1 MISLTALAFILLGLS
16 FLSVWYRREPLVWGG
31 LLILSLLA
39 GLATG
44 HIYREGLLIL
54 AAWAPFW
61 FFYAKLKTTESK
73 ILLFAALVFL
83 SYGFKLHLF
92 PGFNPMKISARFY
105 LGYMA
110 PIIGLFPLA
119 LLVPL
124 ASGEKDWKIVFT
136 KGLGYSLA
144 GIAAMAVLALASGS
158 VSFQTK
164 LPTYPGIR
172 YLTNLVLVAIPEE
185 AFYRGFVQR
194 ELCSFL
200 PNSKGGKAWA
210 LIITSILFSI
220 AHLYWS
226 PTLGILGFVFLASL
240 LYGWVYMKTGKI
252 ESAILCHFLLNFVH
266 MTFFS
271 YHAM

>member
-1 MISLTALAFILLGLS
+1 MI
-16 FLSVWYRREPLVWGG
+16 WGG
-31 LLILSLLA
+31 LLILSILA

-44 HIYREGLLIL
+44 YIYWEGLLII
-54 AAWAPFW
+54 AAWIPFW
-61 FFYAKLKTTESK
+61 FFYDKLKSSESK

-92 PGFNPMKISARFY
+92 PGFNPMKISPRFY

-124 ASGEKDWKIVFT
+124 ASGVKDWKVVFT

-144 GIAAMAVLALASGS
+144 GIAVLSILALVSGL
-158 VSFQTK
+158 VGFEAK

-172 YLTNLVLVAIPEE
+172 YLSNLVLVAIPEE
-185 AFYRGFVQR
+185 AFFRGFVQR
-194 ELCSFL
+194 ELISFL
-200 PNSKGGKAWA
+200 PNNKGGRIWS
-210 LIITSILFSI
+210 LIITSILFTI
-220 AHLYWS
+220 AHLYW
-226 PTLGILGFVFLASL
+226 TLSLAILGFVFLASL
-240 LYGWVYMKTGKI
+240 LYGWVYVKTGKI
-252 ESAILCHFLLNFVH
+252 ESAILCHFLLNFIH

-271 YHAM
+271 YHPM